1 MSYTVENTEKS
12 LAVITVTVPAD
23 EFAQYVT
30 KSYNKNKSKYNV
42 PGFRKG
48 KATQQMVEKQYGYGI
63 FFEDAVDFA
72 IDATY
77 PEAAKDS
84 KLDIV
89 SRPEISIENINKGE
103 DFVYKATVALRPELT
118 LGEYKGVEVTK
129 ASTEVTDADIENELK
144 KEQERNSRLI
154 SVERP
159 VENGDNTVIDFDGSV
174 DGVHFDGGK
183 GEDYPLVIGSH
194 SFIEGFEEQL
204 IGHSI
209 GEEFSIN
216 VTFPENYHSKD
227 LAGKPAVFDIKIKE
241 IKKKELPEIND
252 EFASEI
258 SEFETLK
265 EYKADL
271 KTKLAVQKENAA
283 KAQNENAVIEKVVEN
298 ASVEIPGPMLNSQID
313 NMINDYARRMQ
324 AQGLPLDQYMEFT
337 GMTME
342 NLRDQMKP
350 NAERSIKT
358 RLTLETVAK
367 TENIEA
373 EEADMDKELQ
383 KIADQYKMELEK
395 IKELFGEAERKQMA
409 ADIKVQKAVEFLVSN
424 AKFV

>member
-154 SVERP
+154 SMERP

-258 SEFETLK
+258 SEFETLE
-265 EYKADL
+265 EYKAD
-271 KTKLAVQKENAA
+271 
-283 KAQNENAVIEKVVEN
+283 
-298 ASVEIPGPMLNSQID
+298 
-313 NMINDYARRMQ
+313 
-324 AQGLPLDQYMEFT
+324 
-337 GMTME
+337 
-342 NLRDQMKP
+342 
-350 NAERSIKT
+350 
-358 RLTLETVAK
+358 
-367 TENIEA
+367 
-373 EEADMDKELQ
+373 
-383 KIADQYKMELEK
+383 
-395 IKELFGEAERKQMA
+395 
-409 ADIKVQKAVEFLVSN
+409 
-424 AKFV
+424 

>member
-258 SEFETLK
+258 SEFETLE

-383 KIADQYKMELEK
+383 KIADQYKMELDK

>member
-129 ASTEVTDADIENELK
+129 ASTEVTDGDIENELK

-383 KIADQYKMELEK
+383 KIADQYKMELDK

>member
-216 VTFPENYHSKD
+216 VTFPENYYSKD

-258 SEFETLK
+258 SEFETLE

-383 KIADQYKMELEK
+383 KIADQYKMELDK

>member
-383 KIADQYKMELEK
+383 KIADQYKMELDK

>member
-209 GEEFSIN
+209 EEEFSIN

-298 ASVEIPGPMLNSQID
+298 ASVEIPGPMLNSHID
-313 NMINDYARRMQ
+313 NMIHDYARRMQ

-383 KIADQYKMELEK
+383 KIADQYKMELDK

>member
-89 SRPEISIENINKGE
+89 SRPEISIENINRGE

-383 KIADQYKMELEK
+383 KIADQYKMELDK

>member
-129 ASTEVTDADIENELK
+129 ASTEVTDGDIENELK

-271 KTKLAVQKENAA
+271 KTKLAVQKEKAA

-383 KIADQYKMELEK
+383 KIADQYKMELDK

>member
-373 EEADMDKELQ
+373 EEADKELQ
-383 KIADQYKMELEK
+383 KIADQYKMELDK